1 MFCNVTHIIIMS
13 KTNFQFNRER
23 GMITLIIIVAK
34 VVITIV
40 TTITTT
46 TTIIR
51 TKAAFQSIESRVE
64 LRRGGGK
71 GMHEGRTRGSFALTQ

>member
-1 MFCNVTHIIIMS
+1 
-13 KTNFQFNRER
+13 
-23 GMITLIIIVAK
+23 MITLIIIVAK

-46 TTIIR
+46 TTTTIMR

-64 LRRGGGK
+64 SRRVWERDARGEDTGIFCTYAMRRMRM
-71 GMHEGRTRGSFALTQ
+71 GMIVL

>member
-1 MFCNVTHIIIMS
+1 
-13 KTNFQFNRER
+13 
-23 GMITLIIIVAK
+23 MITLIIIVAK

-46 TTIIR
+46 TTTTIIR
-51 TKAAFQSIESRVE
+51 TKAAFQSIESGVE
-64 LRRGGGK
+64 SRRGGGK